1 MSENLIPSSAPD
13 QNNLTILLT
22 ADGNGHAAHARVS
35 RIEET
40 IGGQLFKARVGDPR
54 LIDALKKSHAL
65 AGLGLEL
72 GQAIQRA

>member
-1 MSENLIPSSAPD
+1 MSENLTPFSAPD
-13 QNNLTILLT
+13 QSNLTILLT
-22 ADGNGHAAHARVS
+22 GDGNGHAAHARVA

-40 IGGQLFKARVGDPR
+40 IDGQLLKARGGDPR